1 MKVVHGN
8 RGQQPPQGQPDPNM
22 QVKVALKD
30 TSDVACEQC
39 DHKLFTQ
46 LMMFKNLSAV
56 MSPTGE
62 ESLIPII
69 NFIQKYYSL
78 DKTIHYKLLSDILPK
93 QKLFSKYIK
102 GKKMD
107 KYNPELV
114 TIVSKHYEISKREA
128 KLYIDLFR
136 DTTDGTNSLT
146 GVLELYGNTQKEI
159 KKLLK

>member
-62 ESLIPII
+62 ESLIPIQVFAC
-69 NFIQKYYSL
+69 NDCGHVNKQFI
-78 DKTIHYKLLSDILPK
+78 P
-93 QKLFSKYIK
+93 
-102 GKKMD
+102 
-107 KYNPELV
+107 P
-114 TIVSKHYEISKREA
+114 
-128 KLYIDLFR
+128 
-136 DTTDGTNSLT
+136 T
-146 GVLELYGNTQKEI
+146 GNEG
-159 KKLLK
+159 